1 MHLKKLRSLILPL
14 ALALPL
20 GALAGPFS
28 SLFIFGDS
36 LSDTGNL
43 IHPGPGGA
51 TRPAIFSGPYDG
63 GRFSNG
69 PLWVEGLATGLGLS
83 GQASSFLTG
92 GNNYAFAGSQTGT
105 IPLTGDQIPGL
116 LTQSFGFWGGT
127 HTAADPNALYVVVAG
142 GNDMRDARSAFSG
155 TTTFDELGRQTAA
168 ATAVSNIKTTIDF
181 LASLGAKNFLVASIP
196 DLGYT
201 PEAILLSLATTTP
214 SLIAASSDATA
225 RFNALMPTLVGWGT
239 HAGLN
244 MSFLDLD
251 GLNRGILANPA
262 SFGIT
267 STDSPCAG
275 FANPLTG
282 TVGTTNCA
290 NSLFSDVLHPSAY
303 THSLIASAA
312 LKVLGVPEP
321 GSLALFGLG
330 ALALVVVR
338 RRKTA

>member
-1 MHLKKLRSLILPL
+1 MHLKKLRSLLLPL

-20 GALAGPFS
+20 SALAGPFS
-28 SLFIFGDS
+28 SLFVFGDS

-43 IHPGPGGA
+43 IDSGV

-83 GQASSFLTG
+83 GQASSFLTW
-92 GNNYAFAGSQTGT
+92 GNNYAFAGSQTGF
-105 IPLTGDQIPGL
+105 IPSVGDAIPGL
-116 LTQSFGFWGGT
+116 LYQTAVIWGAS
-127 HTAADPNALYVVVAG
+127 HAVADPNALYVVVAG
-142 GNDMRDARSAFSG
+142 GNDMRDARSVFSG
-155 TTTFDELGRQTAA
+155 TTTNDGLGRQTAA
-168 ATAVSNIKTTIDF
+168 ATAISNIQTTIGY
-181 LASLGAKNFLVASIP
+181 LANLGAHNFLVASIP

-201 PEAILLSLATTTP
+201 PEAIILGLTS
-214 SLIAASSDATA
+214 ASSDASA
-225 RFNALMPTLVGWGT
+225 KFNALVPSVVGWGSGL
-239 HAGLN
+239 GLN
-244 MSFLDLD
+244 MNFLDLER
-251 GLNRGILANPA
+251 LNSDILANPA
-262 SFGIT
+262 GFGIT

-282 TVGTTNCA
+282 TVGTTPCA

-321 GSLALFGLG
+321 GSLALLGLG
-330 ALALVVVR
+330 VAALIVVR
-338 RRKTA
+338 RRQTA

>member
-1 MHLKKLRSLILPL
+1 MHFKKLRSLILPL

-20 GALAGPFS
+20 SALAGPFS

-43 IHPGPGGA
+43 IGSGVTPPW
-51 TRPAIFSGPYDG
+51 PFVGPYDG

-69 PLWVEGLATGLGLS
+69 PLWIEGVATGLGLS
-83 GQASSFLTG
+83 GQASTFSAG
-92 GNNYAFAGSQTGT
+92 GNNYAFAGSQTGYF
-105 IPLTGDQIPGL
+105 PPQPQDQIPGL
-116 LTQSFGFWGGT
+116 LIQSGIFASGLL
-127 HTAADPNALYVVVAG
+127 APADPNALYVVVAG
-142 GNDMRDARSAFSG
+142 GNDMREARSTFSG
-155 TTTFDELGRQTAA
+155 TTLADEAGRLAA
-168 ATAVSNIKTTIDF
+168 ALTAIVNIQTTIGY
-181 LASLGAKNFLVASIP
+181 LASLGAHNFLVASIP

-201 PEAILLSLATTTP
+201 PEAIVLGLTS
-214 SLIAASSDATA
+214 ASSDASA
-225 RFNALMPTLVGWGT
+225 KFNALVPSVVGWGSGL
-239 HAGLN
+239 GLN
-244 MSFLDLD
+244 MYFLDLE
-251 GLNRGILANPA
+251 GLNSDILANPA

-282 TVGTTNCA
+282 TAGTTNCA

-321 GSLALFGLG
+321 GSLALLGLG
-330 ALALVVVR
+330 VAALIVVR
-338 RRKTA
+338 RRQTA